1 MKYPIK
7 RNTMTQE
14 IRIRVN
20 ITGRVQ
26 GVFFRAK
33 TKQEADRIGIKGW
46 VKNLSDGSVE
56 AVFEGEP
63 IKIAQMTEW
72 CKKGPP
78 FSRVDHVHTETET
91 TLSHFE
97 TFDILY

>member
-1 MKYPIK
+1 M
-7 RNTMTQE
+7 
-14 IRIRVN
+14 
-20 ITGRVQ
+20 
-26 GVFFRAK
+26 
-33 TKQEADRIGIKGW
+33 
-46 VKNLSDGSVE
+46 E